1 MQLHLGV
8 ALGHEL
14 LQLGDLLLILG
25 ELRLGDEEG
34 LPWVGLGLGL
44 GLGAPAMASVATVSI
59 ATVSTQEAKCGTAAS
74 RHTGPPLCDRCS
86 HAAGTA
92 VPQV

>member
-34 LPWVGLGLGL
+34 LPWLRLGLGL
-44 GLGAPAMASVATVSI
+44 GRLPWRV
-59 ATVSTQEAKCGTAAS
+59 
-74 RHTGPPLCDRCS
+74 
-86 HAAGTA
+86 
-92 VPQV
+92 